1 MITNLPNM
9 LTGAAVKV
17 IGGVDDH
24 RTQNGAQQGDAAERD
39 AVGSINQQ
47 HGPTGQVSP
56 ATS

>member
-1 MITNLPNM
+1 MISNLPNM

-17 IGGVDDH
+17 IGASMITVPK
-24 RTQNGAQQGDAAERD
+24 TAQNWETPQKD